1 MINALKKYLSFEKG
15 RKVFRQYLQDE
26 LQYNDGIKQGIE
38 RGIEQEQKQIILN
51 MYEAGCDAE
60 TISGLTK
67 ISMETVKSV
76 LKDIW

>member
-76 LKDIW
+76 LKDI

>member
-1 MINALKKYLSFEKG
+1 MLKKKYLSFEKG

-76 LKDIW
+76 LKDI

>member
-1 MINALKKYLSFEKG
+1 MQREGDVVTMCSVVEKF
-15 RKVFRQYLQDE
+15 K
-26 LQYNDGIKQGIE
+26 NDGIKQGIE

-67 ISMETVKSV
+67 ISIETVKSV
-76 LKDIW
+76 FKDV